1 VIQLRQLRYFVR
13 IVEAGSF
20 SRAAAL
26 LYVAQPALST
36 QIAELEQELGIKLLH
51 RVARGVRPTAEG
63 DLLYNEATEL
73 LRRFDQLPEKV
84 RAGSPKVTGTVQL
97 GIPAVLTQA
106 LAGAFM
112 TACRNALPDVT
123 LSFASGD
130 SSVLRARVVERGLD
144 LALVFEEEPLPGLTR
159 TELFRQRMY
168 VLHIDEAHRATASVR
183 LAELA
188 TWPLISPGDGWRRSM
203 QKRFAAAGVTVK
215 IVAETQDLSS
225 HLAAVNAGIGAII
238 LPLSHPAS
246 IPGAGSIIATP
257 ISDLHLTASL
267 VWLHDAQLSRA
278 GEAVCRLLVPFVA
291 QYIQE
296 KQPAGVESLI
306 SQDRR

>member
-112 TACRNALPDVT
+112 TACRNV
-123 LSFASGD
+123 
-130 SSVLRARVVERGLD
+130 RG
-144 LALVFEEEPLPGLTR
+144 AN
-159 TELFRQRMY
+159 
-168 VLHIDEAHRATASVR
+168 
-183 LAELA
+183 
-188 TWPLISPGDGWRRSM
+188 SP
-203 QKRFAAAGVTVK
+203 
-215 IVAETQDLSS
+215 
-225 HLAAVNAGIGAII
+225 
-238 LPLSHPAS
+238 
-246 IPGAGSIIATP
+246 IIARDTVDGQ
-257 ISDLHLTASL
+257 SCA
-267 VWLHDAQLSRA
+267 
-278 GEAVCRLLVPFVA
+278 
-291 QYIQE
+291 
-296 KQPAGVESLI
+296 
-306 SQDRR
+306 DRYPW